1 MFGRLAIFI
10 DVRMLHVPV
19 KDIIDKND
27 RYAVLR
33 KCPAECAGLL
43 RISEKT
49 FVADH
54 AQSLE
59 QQIRF
64 RSLFAGWFSRRV
76 GQASKIS
83 GIRNDWHVLHWLIW
97 AADPRLLQI
106 QCLMQLYGPVLVGQ
120 AQTWHSADS
129 RDATGSL
136 FWEGNKPFVR
146 RNVNFLGWN
155 KCLWMTEK
163 V

>member
-1 MFGRLAIFI
+1 MFACCMSQWRTSSTKMTATLFYGSARLN
-10 DVRMLHVPV
+10 VR
-19 KDIIDKND
+19 DFANFRKN
-27 RYAVLR
+27 
-33 KCPAECAGLL
+33 
-43 RISEKT
+43 